1 MDVQSIIDSISEKT
15 QSDGSIDRIRFIEQT
30 DNIQQIANFLYGF
43 VTTVILLVVPLVI
56 AMEVIYICF
65 PFIRDKFDKLLI
77 KVESKGTAKK
87 VIGLALRDAKA
98 AVYKANTTQ
107 TGESALYL
115 YLIIKC
121 KSMMFIMFIICMVLK
136 GTSPI
141 IMMVW
146 TMIKNILNNIWHFW

>member
-1 MDVQSIIDSISEKT
+1 M
-15 QSDGSIDRIRFIEQT
+15 
-30 DNIQQIANFLYGF
+30 YGF